1 MTQLFSMHEEKR
13 TPNLTARGSVPK
25 EPSQPSSNAQ
35 NRTVQLFGEVFKLHG
50 SKLGKLYLYQL

>member
-1 MTQLFSMHEEKR
+1 MREEKR
-13 TPNLTARGSVPK
+13 TPNLTAKGSVPK
-25 EPSQPSSNAQ
+25 EPSQLSSNAQ